1 MITIERLKIG
11 NGELIHMDN
20 ISAMDI
26 FENNYFDSCISD
38 FPYDLAFMNKIW
50 DKYENFYEWNMLR
63 AKKLLRIIKPGGYV
77 LIFGHHRTNH
87 RMKCAFEDVGFKIVE
102 EIVWVYGSGFPK
114 NQDISKL
121 FNKKDLNDLAEKWNG
136 WKTSGLKPAKEIIT
150 VFQKPLEGSYID
162 NIKKY
167 NCGCMN
173 LDTCRI
179 PISKEDIDMLQKKA
193 SKNPTNNYSS
203 QINKIYGKFNED
215 RASQPN
221 ELGRF
226 PSNIIFDNIMGT
238 MLDKQSGIRTA
249 GKSNNNALKD
259 ESGVLTSL
267 KRGTLVP
274 RNDVG
279 GASRFFLNIEEE
291 LPFMYSPKATKK
303 EKGDY
308 CKHVTVKPKK
318 LIKWLIK
325 LTTPHNGKTID
336 ITSGSGTHGLCCEEL
351 NKEEKYNLSWVNIEL
366 LNTKEEPYI
375 DIANKRI
382 SDFVNNQI

>member
-1 MITIERLKIG
+1 MKIG

-150 VFQKPLEGSYID
+150 IFQKPLEGSYID

-215 RASQPN
+215 RAS
-221 ELGRF
+221 
-226 PSNIIFDNIMGT
+226 
-238 MLDKQSGIRTA
+238 
-249 GKSNNNALKD
+249 
-259 ESGVLTSL
+259 
-267 KRGTLVP
+267 
-274 RNDVG
+274 
-279 GASRFFLNIEEE
+279 
-291 LPFMYSPKATKK
+291 
-303 EKGDY
+303 
-308 CKHVTVKPKK
+308 
-318 LIKWLIK
+318 
-325 LTTPHNGKTID
+325 
-336 ITSGSGTHGLCCEEL
+336 
-351 NKEEKYNLSWVNIEL
+351 
-366 LNTKEEPYI
+366 
-375 DIANKRI
+375 
-382 SDFVNNQI
+382 